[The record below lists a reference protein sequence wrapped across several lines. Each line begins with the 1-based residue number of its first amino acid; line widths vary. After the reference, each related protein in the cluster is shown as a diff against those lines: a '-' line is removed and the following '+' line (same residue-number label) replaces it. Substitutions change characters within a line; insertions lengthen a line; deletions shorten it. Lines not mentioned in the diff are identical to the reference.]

1 VLGIPTEK
9 EGVLMRGTKLC
20 LLAFALAF
28 VVALPGTMAAQ
39 DGKATLA
46 GGIAM
51 YNACTNN
58 TTIVYAPGSTAVD
71 YHQNGSQVK
80 VHVLFH
86 NDGTDLSSQN
96 PYRLNL
102 EANAQFNAAANTYDL
117 PYHSVWASQNGTGDF
132 TMDGT
137 LRVWVKDGKPV
148 TSQLLSWNLA
158 CAQQ

>member
-1 VLGIPTEK
+1 
-9 EGVLMRGTKLC
+9 MRGTKLC
-20 LLAFALAF
+20 LLAFVLAF

>member
-1 VLGIPTEK
+1 MK
-9 EGVLMRGTKLC
+9 STKLC
-20 LLAFALAF
+20 LLALTLAF

-58 TTIVYAPGSTAVD
+58 TTIVFAPGSTGVD
-71 YHQNGSQVK
+71 YHQSGSQVK
-80 VHVLFH
+80 VHVVFH
-86 NDGTDLSSQN
+86 NDGQDLSSQSA
-96 PYRLNL
+96 YRLNL
-102 EANAQFNAAANTYDL
+102 EANAQFNGAANTYDL
-117 PYHSVWASQNGTGDF
+117 PYHSVWSSQSGTGDF

-158 CAQQ
+158 CLQ